1 MRVLYFTRDYTTH
14 DRRFLSELARTGHQ
28 VFYLRL
34 ERRGHVLE
42 ERPLPDGIES
52 LDWAGGK
59 TPARWGD
66 GPRLLDSLQEVI
78 ARVRPDL
85 IQAGPI
91 QTAALLVAL
100 TGFQPLVSMSW
111 GSDLLKDADRNTWQ
125 RWATYYV
132 LRRSAVMVGD
142 CDPVRQKARLF
153 GLPDERIVTFPWGV
167 DLEHFQPGR
176 EPGSALNED
185 RFTFLSTRSWEPVY
199 GVDVIARAFVEAAP
213 LCPALR
219 LVMLGH
225 GSQADLLRSIFQSGG
240 VEERVFFPGQVGQEE
255 LPDLYNQADVY
266 LSASHSDGTS
276 ISLLEALACGR
287 PALLSDIPGNREW
300 IQPGV
305 QGWYFPDGDV
315 DALAKA
321 MLEAVEQ
328 HDRLPEMGR
337 AARRLA
343 ETRADWHQNF
353 QGLLRA
359 YEIALSAEKK
369 VVS

>member
-14 DRRFLSELARTGHQ
+14 DRRFLSGLAQTGHQ

-52 LDWAGGK
+52 IDWAGGK
-59 TPARWGD
+59 SPARWGD
-66 GPRLLDSLQEVI
+66 GPRLLDSLREVI
-78 ARVRPDL
+78 TRLQPDL

-111 GSDLLKDADRNTWQ
+111 GSDLLKDADRNAWQ

-142 CDPVRQKARLF
+142 CDPVRHKARLF

-167 DLEHFQPGR
+167 DLEHFQARR
-176 EPGSALNED
+176 EPGSDLD
-185 RFTFLSTRSWEPVY
+185 KGRFTFLSTRSWEPVY
-199 GVDVIARAFVEAAP
+199 GVDVIAQAFVQAARQS
-213 LCPALR
+213 PALR
-219 LVMLGH
+219 LVMLGN
-225 GSQADLLRSIFQSGG
+225 GSQADLLRSIFKSGG
-240 VEERVFFPGQVGQEE
+240 VEEQVFFPGQVRQEE
-255 LPDLYNQADVY
+255 LPDLYGQADIY

-300 IQPGV
+300 IQPEV
-305 QGWYFPDGDV
+305 EGWFFADGDAG
-315 DALAKA
+315 ALAQG
-321 MLEAVEQ
+321 MLKAVEQ
-328 HDRLPEMGR
+328 YGRLPEMGR

-343 ETRADWHQNF
+343 EARANWHKNF
-353 QGLLRA
+353 QGLLQA
-359 YEIALSAEKK
+359 YDIAMSAEKK
-369 VVS
+369 VSS